1 MAKWITMGA
10 SAMDTILKVP
20 HLPKA
25 DEIVFPISID
35 QFPGGSTANIAAGL
49 GRLGEEVV
57 FFGKAGDDEAGRIIK
72 ESFHDDGVNTD
83 HLAIV
88 PGNRSG
94 GAFIAVD
101 TEGERVIYSLGG
113 NTLYESW
120 DQIDT
125 KAFEGLN
132 GLYIGETF
140 AEVGAEAAKLAHEK
154 GAVVFFGPGG
164 IMCGYGMEYLAP
176 ILAETDYLLVNL
188 PEAKTLSGCEEKESA
203 IKTLLSAGVKNLVL
217 TEGRKGSGCYSENSF
232 CTAESF
238 SVEAVDT
245 TGAGDSFTAGFL
257 SAKLRGME
265 TADCLCFGAACAAQT
280 VQKVGAR
287 SALPTRAVVEDF
299 LAKQ

>member
-35 QFPGGSTANIAAGL
+35 QLPGGSTANIAVGL
-49 GRLGEEVV
+49 SRLGEEVA
-57 FFGKAGDDEAGRIIK
+57 FFGKAGDDEAGRIIA
-72 ESFHDDGVNTD
+72 ESFRADGVDDTY
-83 HLAIV
+83 LAIV

-154 GAVVFFGPGG
+154 GAAVFFGPGG
-164 IMCGYGMEYLAP
+164 IMCGYGMDYLAP
-176 ILAETDYLLVNL
+176 VLKETDYLLVNL
-188 PEAKTLSGCEEKESA
+188 PEAKTLSGCEDKESA
-203 IKTLLSAGVKNLVL
+203 IKTLLAAGVKNLVL
-217 TEGRKGSGCYSENSF
+217 TEGRRGSGCYNAEGAR
-232 CTAESF
+232 TAPAF

-257 SAKLRGME
+257 SATIGGKAVEESL
-265 TADCLCFGAACAAQT
+265 LFGAACAAQT
-280 VQKVGAR
+280 VGAVGAR
-287 SALPTRAVVEDF
+287 SALPTRAQVEDF